1 MNKVEDLRSAIELIK
16 SIPGEYVETDVEVD
30 PKAELSGVYRYV
42 GAGGTVMRPTK
53 IGPAMVFNNIKGH
66 PGARVITGM
75 LASRKRVAALL
86 DTTPEKLGFFLRDA
100 VQNPIDPIDFTGDKV
115 PCQEVV
121 HLATEEGFDIRKLVP
136 APTNTPED
144 AGPYITMGLA
154 YGSDPETG
162 ISDVTIHRFCLQS
175 ENELSMWITPGARHL
190 GVFYEKY
197 EKLNKPM
204 PISISIGLDPAVY
217 LASGFEPPTTPLGYN
232 ELACAGAIRQKPV
245 ELCNCITIGEKAI
258 ANAEYVIEGELMPH
272 ERVPEDRST
281 GTGKAMPEFPGQTGP
296 APMVPI
302 IKVNTQNEPDYA
314 DYHRTFRGARTYG
327 RTSHRGKYYQHG

>member
-1 MNKVEDLRSAIELIK
+1 MKEGKDMNKVEDLRSAIELIK

-66 PGARVITGM
+66 PGARVITGI

-162 ISDVTIHRFCLQS
+162 ISDVTVHRFCLQS
-175 ENELSMWITPGARHL
+175 ENDAFHVDYSRRKT
-190 GVFYEKY
+190 
-197 EKLNKPM
+197 
-204 PISISIGLDPAVY
+204 
-217 LASGFEPPTTPLGYN
+217 SGCFL
-232 ELACAGAIRQKPV
+232 
-245 ELCNCITIGEKAI
+245 
-258 ANAEYVIEGELMPH
+258 
-272 ERVPEDRST
+272 
-281 GTGKAMPEFPGQTGP
+281 
-296 APMVPI
+296 
-302 IKVNTQNEPDYA
+302 
-314 DYHRTFRGARTYG
+314 
-327 RTSHRGKYYQHG
+327 